1 MINYHQ
7 PVYRPP
13 AEANSIIIQVSL
25 GCSFNKCSFCSMYET
40 KTFKVRSLEN
50 IYKDIDSLS
59 IYEDS
64 RRVFLADGDALA
76 CDTDFLVEILKY
88 LKKSFPKLQRVSS
101 YASPYNLL
109 QKSLEELK
117 LLKENGLNLVYYGL
131 ESGNEKLLKY
141 INKPMKQEKVVKSLD
156 KATNANIKTSVT
168 VILGLGGK
176 NLSKE
181 HIEDSAKLINECLHI
196 NYLATLQLGLSSSK
210 EDNFFKKF
218 EDKNQEFIFCSD
230 EDMLEEQRRFITL
243 INPKKPII
251 FRSNHA
257 SNALPLKGTL
267 PRNKDDLLAIL
278 NMALE
283 DETLLRPK
291 FLRGF

>member
-1 MINYHQ
+1 
-7 PVYRPP
+7 
-13 AEANSIIIQVSL
+13 
-25 GCSFNKCSFCSMYET
+25 MYKT
-40 KTFKVRSLEN
+40 KTFKVRSLED
-50 IYKDIDSLS
+50 IYNDINSLS
-59 IYEDS
+59 IYNDS

-76 CDTDFLVEILKY
+76 CNTDFLVKILKY

-109 QKSLEELK
+109 QKSLDELK
-117 LLKENGLNLVYYGL
+117 LLKENGLNLIYYGL

-141 INKPMKQEKVVKSLD
+141 INKPMKQEKVVKALN

-181 HIEDSAKLINECLHI
+181 HIEDSAKVINECLHI
-196 NYLATLQLGLSSSK
+196 NYLATLQLGLSNTK
-210 EDNFFKKF
+210 EDNFFKRF
-218 EDKNQEFIFCSD
+218 ENKNQEFIFCSD

-243 INPKKPII
+243 INPKKSII
-251 FRSNHA
+251 FRSNHT
-257 SNALPLKGTL
+257 SNILPLKGTL
-267 PRNKDDLLAIL
+267 PRNADDLLGIL

-283 DETLLRPK
+283 DKSLLRPNY
-291 FLRGF
+291 FQGF